1 MIDGDPN
8 GLSGR
13 TTSNE
18 RFGRPPRRPAVQ
30 EPIVRRSEELVRLL
44 KELGDDPKPRVV
56 HQVRTTIRRLETL
69 LPDPAHAAHAERKI
83 LKQLDRVRRRAGKVR
98 DVDVH
103 LRALRTLPRTL
114 GVEAR
119 EELRSDLG
127 KTRQKRL
134 KRLTRTVGNERDRG
148 LVKRLRQVA
157 RGAVGAGAGVDPE
170 RALFQVLDDFAAARR
185 VAEPLGAANLHEF
198 RIATKRL
205 RYRAEVI
212 AAVPAAAAAVI
223 EMKRLQ
229 DAIGAWH
236 DWLTLGE
243 RAEKTLGKTLGR
255 TGSPLLD
262 AVRARTIVQLTKAV
276 QTTERVARRLAK
288 LRPTSLRKG
297 VRPVTAVVPGVPR
310 QSAGAPA

>member
-18 RFGRPPRRPAVQ
+18 RFGRPPRRPAVP
-30 EPIVRRSEELVRLL
+30 EPLLRRSEEMVRLL
-44 KELGDDPKPRVV
+44 KELSDDPKPRAV
-56 HQVRTTIRRLETL
+56 HQLRTTIRRLETL
-69 LPDPAHAAHAERKI
+69 LPDPEHAGSPERKI

-103 LRALRTLPRTL
+103 LKALWTLPRRL

-119 EELRSDLG
+119 EELRADLC
-127 KTRQKRL
+127 KARQKRL
-134 KRLTRTVGNERDRG
+134 KRLTRRVGDERDRG
-148 LVKRLRQVA
+148 LVKRLRQVTRTA
-157 RGAVGAGAGVDPE
+157 LGAGGAVDPE
-170 RALFQVLDDFAAARR
+170 HALLQVLDDFAAARR
-185 VAEPLGAANLHEF
+185 AAEPLGAANLHAF

-212 AAVPAAAAAVI
+212 ASIPEAAAAVV

-243 RAEKTLGKTLGR
+243 RAEKTLGKRLGKIG
-255 TGSPLLD
+255 TPLVE
-262 AVRARTIVQLTKAV
+262 AVRARTVVQLTKAV

-288 LRPTSLRKG
+288 LRPSRLRKG
-297 VRPVTAVVPGVPR
+297 VRPVTAPVPGVPR